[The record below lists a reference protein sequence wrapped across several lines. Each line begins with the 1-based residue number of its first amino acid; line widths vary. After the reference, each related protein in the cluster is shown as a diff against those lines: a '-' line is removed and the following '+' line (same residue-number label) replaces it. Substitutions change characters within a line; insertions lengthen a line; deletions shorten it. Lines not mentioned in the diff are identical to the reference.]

1 MIKKIVRDL
10 CILLG
15 LVALYA
21 STSRSAMQYLSDK
34 RDRNAWWGTYQ
45 CPHGDLI
52 SMSYLDFIGRF
63 LLPED
68 KTRIPP
74 PTYNG
79 KKNTVLFLQGDSYSW
94 HMNDTDFC
102 GLASYKHIPR
112 RTKLNYHLDS
122 AQTNILLIEIAEREV
137 RNYLT
142 TQVIFDEIV
151 DSPIV
156 ESPKVSFATGKA
168 ANRMAGILPQ
178 LSADAVF
185 NPFINQN
192 LQFNLFN
199 YQFIMPLFQSKAAIN
214 YYAFSRA
221 SGDVVISDDKN
232 YLFLKE
238 TVSYTDA
245 GSSYITISDAEIDNL
260 VANLNGIY
268 YHYKKS
274 GFAEVYLG
282 IIPNSATIVQ
292 PKGYNN
298 FIPRI
303 QQSAS
308 LKMKVIDSYTF
319 FKNSDHEYC
328 YHGDSH
334 WNYWAKQNWLALVNK
349 ELAKY

>member
-1 MIKKIVRDL
+1 MLKKIVRDF
-10 CILLG
+10 CIVFG

-21 STSRSAMQYLSDK
+21 STSRNAMQYLSDK

-52 SMSYLDFIGRF
+52 SMSYLDFIGSF

-68 KTRIPP
+68 KTRIHPP
-74 PTYNG
+74 PYNG
-79 KKNTVLFLQGDSYSW
+79 RRKTVLFLQGDSYSW

-102 GLASYKHIPR
+102 GLVDYKHIPR
-112 RTKLNYHLDS
+112 RTKLNYQLDTTR
-122 AQTNILLIEIAEREV
+122 TNILLLEIAEREV
-137 RNYLT
+137 RNYLS
-142 TQVIFDEIV
+142 TQSIFEEII
-151 DSPIV
+151 DSAN
-156 ESPKVSFATGKA
+156 SPKPTISKVVGQHPVY
-168 ANRMAGILPQ
+168 MAGAIPALTTD
-178 LSADAVF
+178 LLF
-185 NPFINQN
+185 NPYINQN

-199 YQFIMPLFQSKAAIN
+199 YQFIMPIFQSKAALN

-245 GSSYITISDAEIDNL
+245 GSSYIPIPDAEIEKL
-260 VANLNGIY
+260 TVNLNIIY
-268 YHYKKS
+268 EYYIKS
-274 GFAEVYLG
+274 GFTEVYLA

-298 FIPRI
+298 FIPRL
-303 QQSAS
+303 QQAVS
-308 LKMKVIDSYTF
+308 LKMKVIDSYSF
-319 FKNSDHEYC
+319 FKSADHEYC

-349 ELAKY
+349 ELVKY